1 MDANRFDTLIRS
13 LSELSSRRRLGRGLA
28 AVTVGLVGA
37 RLPSAATAR
46 RKRKKRNKQKNSTA
60 CKNGKERCQEQCVA
74 LCPSGQVRNPLTCG
88 CCQVTGASC
97 SPAGPSSVCCSE
109 TCSGATTCSGRNA
122 AEACDFSAQCATG
135 FCSPAGLCLFAAP

>member
-13 LSELSSRRRLGRGLA
+13 LSDSSSRRRLGRGLA

-60 CKNGKERCQEQCVA
+60 CKNGKERCQGQCVA
-74 LCPSGQVRNPLTCG
+74 PCSSGQVRNPLTCG
-88 CCQVTGASC
+88 CCQVTGTSC
-97 SPAGPSSVCCSE
+97 GSAGPSSACCSE
-109 TCSGATTCSGRNA
+109 TCSGATTCAGRDIG
-122 AEACDFSAQCATG
+122 ESCDFSAQCTSA
-135 FCSPAGLCLFAAP
+135 FCSPAGICLFAAS